1 MQVVGI
7 QLDVRDDEPVTA
19 RVDRMCSL
27 IAEHRGADLVVLP
40 ELWPNGGFAYQTWTD
55 TAERLNG
62 PTCTAMRKAAAD
74 IGAWL
79 HMGSF
84 VERRDDGSLTNTSVI
99 FDPHGE
105 QRAIY
110 RKIHLFGFGEGE
122 PALMTSG
129 EDLVVVDTEIG
140 KLGLSTC
147 YDLRFPEMY
156 RKLTDAGAVVMLIPA
171 AWPASRVGHWTL
183 LAQAR
188 AIENQCVVVAV
199 NTAGTHAGKKMGGH
213 SIIVDA
219 KGQILA
225 EAGDDEA
232 VLRVD
237 VDLAGVANWRA
248 SFPVLDDRKL

>member
-1 MQVVGI
+1 MQVAAI
-7 QLDVRDDEPVTA
+7 QFDVRDDEVVSA
-19 RVDRMCSL
+19 RVDRMSTL
-27 IAEHRGADLVVLP
+27 IAEQAGADLVVLP
-40 ELWPNGGFAYQTWTD
+40 ELWPNGGFAYQTWAA
-55 TAERLNG
+55 TAEPLDG
-62 PTCTAMRKAAAD
+62 PTTSAMGKAAAS

-84 VERRDDGSLTNTSVI
+84 VELHHDGALTNTSVI
-99 FDPHGE
+99 FDPVGE

-122 PALMTSG
+122 PALMSSG
-129 EDLVVVDTEIG
+129 EDLVVVDSEIG
-140 KLGLSTC
+140 RLGLSTC

-156 RKLTDAGAVVMLIPA
+156 RKLNEAGAVVMLIPA

-199 NTAGTHAGKKMGGH
+199 NTAGTHAGKRMGGH

-219 KGQILA
+219 KGAVLA
-225 EAGDDEA
+225 EAGDEET

-237 VDLAGVANWRA
+237 VDLADVEKWRT
-248 SFPVLDDRKL
+248 SFPVLNDRKL